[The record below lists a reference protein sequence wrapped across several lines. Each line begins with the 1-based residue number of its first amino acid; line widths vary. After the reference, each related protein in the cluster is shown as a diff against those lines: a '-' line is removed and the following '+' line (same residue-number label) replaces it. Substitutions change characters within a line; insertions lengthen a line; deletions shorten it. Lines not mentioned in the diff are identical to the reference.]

1 MTPGQ
6 KPHEFR
12 YRKTVPVIDTNKL
25 GGSLIKPG
33 NRSRFEGCVFIRHSQ
48 DFQKKPSLPMRP
60 QLEPGNRSGYEGRV
74 HTCHSQDLQR
84 KPSLSM
90 RPSQAKPPD
99 KAIASGGGHA
109 ACPPHLTPK
118 FDRNTQQRLTR
129 GHHDTAPQP
138 TPLHLTKACP
148 QHNATQRKSPSW
160 ICIPTEYQHW
170 PAQRHGHPALH
181 RTPTQE
187 SHHSLLQQMQM
198 QWKMSSTLKSMPNVY
213 KPTSHP

>member
-1 MTPGQ
+1 MGGTQPTTQLSPQHEAKINTPCHMSVQ
-6 KPHEFR
+6 AHRDNTSDREYK
-12 YRKTVPVIDTNKL
+12 YRAITT
-25 GGSLIKPG
+25 
-33 NRSRFEGCVFIRHSQ
+33 
-48 DFQKKPSLPMRP
+48 LPTSP
-60 QLEPGNRSGYEGRV
+60 
-74 HTCHSQDLQR
+74 
-84 KPSLSM
+84 
-90 RPSQAKPPD
+90 
-99 KAIASGGGHA
+99 
-109 ACPPHLTPK
+109 CPPHLTPK

-187 SHHSLLQQMQM
+187 PHHSLLQQRQM
-198 QWKMSSTLKSMPNVY
+198 NGKMSSTLKSMPNVY